1 MNDKILK
8 IAIIVSVIPS
18 YREGFYDRLFSRND
32 LLVKVYCQDRIPG
45 MNLKTIHN
53 KYPNNV
59 QLLKFFATKRET
71 LSWQFIPWKEV
82 LSDYDVVFIE
92 GNPRNLSHA
101 LFASFLRLFRKKVV
115 LWTMAHSFRCNAL
128 TENVRLLWTRIFD
141 FLFVY
146 TDAEVD
152 FLRRKGFT
160 ENYIV
165 GMNNGLDQKNIDA
178 AILMWPETRLQEWR
192 NAQNLENRTLVLS
205 CARLEPKNKFQ
216 QFVLALPAIVDR
228 IPSLLWCVIGNGTE
242 KAELES
248 MVNTSGLSQHVRFVG
263 ELYNEA
269 ELAPWFLS
277 SAIFVHPAAIGLGIL
292 HAFGYGLPVV
302 THGNSELH
310 GPEYTAFE
318 PELTGRNIYEGDIQ
332 HLSETVI
339 KLLLDNEARAS
350 MKSYVQ
356 KVARGKYNVD
366 VMVER
371 FVQIA
376 KRASI
381 S

>member
-1 MNDKILK
+1 
-8 IAIIVSVIPS
+8 
-18 YREGFYDRLFSRND
+18 
-32 LLVKVYCQDRIPG
+32 
-45 MNLKTIHN
+45 
-53 KYPNNV
+53 
-59 QLLKFFATKRET
+59 
-71 LSWQFIPWKEV
+71 
-82 LSDYDVVFIE
+82 
-92 GNPRNLSHA
+92 
-101 LFASFLRLFRKKVV
+101 
-115 LWTMAHSFRCNAL
+115 MAHSFRGNAL
-128 TENVRLLWTRIFD
+128 TENVRLLWSHIFD

-178 AILMWPETRLQEWR
+178 AILMWPQTRLQEWR
-192 NAQNLENRTLVLS
+192 IARNLESHSLLLS

-228 IPSLLWCVIGNGTE
+228 VPSLLWCVIGSGPE
-242 KAELES
+242 QAELES
-248 MVNTSGLSQHVRFVG
+248 MVNTAGLAKHVRFVG
-263 ELYNEA
+263 ELYKEA

-277 SAIFVHPAAIGLGIL
+277 SEIFVQPAAVGIGIM

-302 THGNSELH
+302 THGNPERH
-310 GPEYTAFE
+310 GPEYAAFE
-318 PELTGRNIYEGDIQ
+318 RELTGRNFHEGDIQ

-339 KLLLDNEARAS
+339 KLLHDSDARSS
-350 MKSYVQ
+350 MKSYVH
-356 KVARGKYNVD
+356 KVAREKYNVD

-376 KRASI
+376 KRASNA
-381 S
+381 